1 MTTHDL
7 DVPTSDGDVHGAG
20 AVGGSPAPAPT
31 SPEPFTEAEFDSI
44 LGTIWN
50 ELDGDPHRFDD
61 LLAQALGFI
70 GGIAVRTDHHVA
82 ERAAG
87 LLRDMEQR
95 ALLGPDHEQEDHR

>member
-20 AVGGSPAPAPT
+20 AGATDRSAPA

-50 ELDGDPHRFDD
+50 GLDGDAHRFDD

-70 GGIAVRTDHHVA
+70 GGIAMRTDHHVA
-82 ERAAG
+82 ERAAA
-87 LLRDMEQR
+87 LLREMEQR
-95 ALLGPDHEQEDHR
+95 ALWGPDHEQEDHR